1 MVQAATG
8 SGLEYYVVDVFTS
21 VPYAGN
27 PLALV
32 LGADHLTTEQMQQ
45 MALEFHLSETAFPI
59 APTDDERARGVAYRL
74 RIFTP
79 EVELP
84 FAGHPSVG
92 TAWVMARLGRVPV
105 GTVVQACGAG
115 ELPLTVAPD
124 GGPVELT
131 GGTPTWSEP
140 VDPLPLLAAVGLDA
154 TDLDAADGRAARV
167 CGTGLGYGIVSVRPD
182 ALARCVPDAG
192 RLSAFAHPVSEA
204 TGVYVV
210 AWDGAARLARARM
223 FAGDVGV
230 LEDAATGSAALALG
244 VWLVV
249 SGQVA
254 AGHGPS
260 STGYEVRQGV
270 EMGRP
275 AVLSCTVEAGDGVP
289 TSVRV
294 KGDVVFVAKG
304 RISPPSP

>member
-131 GGTPTWSEP
+131 ATEFELLEFLCRRPGRVFPREQLLSE
-140 VDPLPLLAAVGLDA
+140 VWGYAA
-154 TDLDAADGRAARV
+154 
-167 CGTGLGYGIVSVRPD
+167 
-182 ALARCVPDAG
+182 
-192 RLSAFAHPVSEA
+192 
-204 TGVYVV
+204 
-210 AWDGAARLARARM
+210 
-223 FAGDVGV
+223 
-230 LEDAATGSAALALG
+230 
-244 VWLVV
+244 
-249 SGQVA
+249 A
-254 AGHGPS
+254 AGTRTVDVHVAQLRAKLGDASPIR
-260 STGYEVRQGV
+260 TVRGVGYS
-270 EMGRP
+270 
-275 AVLSCTVEAGDGVP
+275 A
-289 TSVRV
+289 
-294 KGDVVFVAKG
+294 DV
-304 RISPPSP
+304 